1 LAGALELPRTHP
13 SPRTPRPAPLPPPPS
28 PRHPPPS
35 TLHLEQRQLTDPLD
49 YRFDEDERSAS
60 VVLRTPTSRRDPATP
75 GRKGSSKS
83 ERVREISSSLKR
95 LRQRG
100 LTASLRGSL
109 HSSLSSS
116 LFSPDRT
123 PSVARA
129 PPDGTIDR
137 TPSATT
143 AGNAAYSEPRPAIRP
158 GRYATAAPEPAPPPS
173 PEPEPEPAPA
183 PLPTSTKLLEL
194 TIAWGVPEEVRTR
207 QTPNQRKPHPH
218 PTLSTSMS
226 HLLMHMHMHIASP
239 HYSRLLGDRPP

>member
-1 LAGALELPRTHP
+1 M
-13 SPRTPRPAPLPPPPS
+13 
-28 PRHPPPS
+28 
-35 TLHLEQRQLTDPLD
+35 
-49 YRFDEDERSAS
+49 
-60 VVLRTPTSRRDPATP
+60 
-75 GRKGSSKS
+75 
-83 ERVREISSSLKR
+83 REISSSLKR

-123 PSVARA
+123 PSLARA
-129 PPDGTIDR
+129 PSDSALDR

-143 AGNAAYSEPRPAIRP
+143 TGNAAYSEPRPALRP

-183 PLPTSTKLLEL
+183 PVPASTKLLEL

-207 QTPNQRKPHPH
+207 QKPNQR
-218 PTLSTSMS
+218 
-226 HLLMHMHMHIASP
+226 
-239 HYSRLLGDRPP
+239 